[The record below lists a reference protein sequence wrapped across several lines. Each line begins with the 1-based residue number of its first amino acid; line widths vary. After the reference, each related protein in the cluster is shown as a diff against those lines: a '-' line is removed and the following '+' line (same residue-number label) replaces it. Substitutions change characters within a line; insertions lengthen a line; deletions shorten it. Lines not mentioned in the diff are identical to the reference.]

1 MKTSVSHRKSA
12 ATTQRTAGSGS
23 RATTRSTA
31 GIAEAKQR
39 R

>member
-1 MKTSVSHRKSA
+1 MEMSVLHRKSA
-12 ATTQRTAGSGS
+12 ATTR
-23 RATTRSTA
+23 RTA